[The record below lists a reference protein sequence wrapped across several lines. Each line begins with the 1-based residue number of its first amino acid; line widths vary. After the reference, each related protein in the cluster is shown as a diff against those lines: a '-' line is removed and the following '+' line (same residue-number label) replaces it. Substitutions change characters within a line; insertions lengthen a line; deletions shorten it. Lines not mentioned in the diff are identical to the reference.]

1 MEENWAWWCTPN
13 YSRIMVQA
21 SLGKKV
27 RPYLE
32 NNLKQKRLE
41 MWLKW

>member
-1 MEENWAWWCTPN
+1 MVPATGEAVDRW
-13 YSRIMVQA
+13 IMVQA